1 MGRKYTISLV
11 RSKQL
16 TPVYENQGGYNG
28 GLELREYYA
37 SKAMQSLLARDLD
50 LAYAEL
56 AQESFAV
63 ADAMIKHS
71 TEILET
77 TY

>member
-37 SKAMQSLLARDLD
+37 SKAMQSLLARELD
-50 LAYAEL
+50 LAYDEL
-56 AQESFAV
+56 ALESFAI
-63 ADAMIKHS
+63 ADAMIKYS
-71 TEILET
+71 TQTLES